1 MLLPGLPSASRR
13 LLTGC
18 HCLSLLGEFCQGFIF
33 RRQADEEIKPTGVG
47 TQAGTPLLHRRL
59 KWEEDYDSPDA
70 KKCYPTQLSA
80 EEEEMLMKP
89 CYRTWEG
96 NDSQRVSLDST
107 YAPDSS

>member
-70 KKCYPTQLSA
+70 KKCYPTQLSVLILSPRLVCSGTI
-80 EEEEMLMKP
+80 MVHCSLHLM
-89 CYRTWEG
+89 
-96 NDSQRVSLDST
+96 DSRDSPASAT
-107 YAPDSS
+107 